1 MRRTIIW
8 LMIGAPVTLIAVA
21 AGVAATMSKTIETQI
36 AIKASPSKVWS
47 VLTDFSA
54 MPSWNPFITA
64 ISGDVLPGSRLSVT
78 IAPSGQSG
86 MTFTPT
92 VLAATPDRELRWLGT
107 VANRWIFAGEHYFL
121 LNPTA
126 NGETSFIQGE
136 RFSGILAPLI
146 MRGRMLEATK
156 DGFLAMNAA
165 LKRRS
170 ECDGQRGP
178 DVSCGATA
186 DRHSAIR

>member
-1 MRRTIIW
+1 
-8 LMIGAPVTLIAVA
+8 MIEAPVASIALA
-21 AGVAATMSKTIETQI
+21 AGVAATVSKIIETQV
-36 AIKASPSKVWS
+36 AIKASPGKIWS
-47 VLTDFSA
+47 ILTDFSA

-78 IAPSGQSG
+78 VAPPGQSA
-86 MTFTPT
+86 MTFAPT
-92 VLAATPDRELRWLGT
+92 VLAATPDKELRWLGT
-107 VANRWIFAGEHYFL
+107 LANRWIFAGEHYFL
-121 LNPTA
+121 LDPTPD
-126 NGETSFIQGE
+126 GDTGLVHGE

-170 ECDGQRGP
+170 E
-178 DVSCGATA
+178 
-186 DRHSAIR
+186 